1 MTAPC
6 DQVGAFADGE
16 LSPAE
21 AEAFRE
27 HLAGCAS
34 CQADLRDLMML
45 KAVEPAGAAAQAPA
59 PVISLAWYRKARTWV
74 AGTTLLAAAAAI
86 VLIVRAGSQPP
97 VLLAQASTRAVEER
111 ISYGPAD
118 RWRPYDVM
126 RGGGAGESV
135 SAGAL
140 AKLEDKGDLHGVAAG
155 YLLSANSARA
165 GEYLSR
171 AGDDPSASLRTG
183 FDVKSDRAVVALMEH
198 RPADALALCDE
209 VLAKWPRHPQALWNR
224 ALALRD
230 LNRNAEAADAFDKV
244 AALGESGWS
253 EEAKKRAEALRH

>member
-6 DQVGAFADGE
+6 EQVGAFADGE

-21 AEAFRE
+21 ADAFRE

-45 KAVEPAGAAAQAPA
+45 KAVEPARAAAQAPA

-74 AGTTLLAAAAAI
+74 AGTTLLAAAAAV

-135 SAGAL
+135 SAGTL
-140 AKLEDKGDLHGVAAG
+140 AKLENKGDLHGVAAG

-171 AGDDPSASLRTG
+171 AGDD
-183 FDVKSDRAVVALMEH
+183 FDVKSDRAVVALLEH

-230 LNRNAEAADAFDKV
+230 LGRNGEAADAFDKV

-253 EEAKKRAEALRH
+253 DEAKKRAEALRH